1 MSEKATMHRPSA
13 CEILKEGESY
23 YSLVIGVAKRAR
35 EIAEEAEE
43 EGRILIDKPVQIAVE
58 EFAAGEFYLKEKEDL
73 GTERESP
80 PLALCMCDGH
90 GRETLSRGTAV
101 LEGRA
106 LEVLPFR
113 ASGDSEQALRV
124 RKEGMTGACGGGA
137 CGRDCLCGR

>member
-13 CEILKEGESY
+13 GEILKEGESY

-73 GTERESP
+73 GKE
-80 PLALCMCDGH
+80 
-90 GRETLSRGTAV
+90 
-101 LEGRA
+101 LE
-106 LEVLPFR
+106 
-113 ASGDSEQALRV
+113 
-124 RKEGMTGACGGGA
+124 
-137 CGRDCLCGR
+137 